1 MTNRA
6 KDKEA
11 NDGFGP
17 LIQSISGR
25 VPTMRRMLPA
35 LAFATLAVMI
45 LDSYLR
51 NSYEAKNAAAGFTA
65 ETLVA
70 FVIGAVCGLL
80 LLLGVRAKEGFSA
93 QWRGALGWSVPVML
107 ALTAA
112 GSHSANPWSIAT
124 TLMYMM
130 TAASAFAATGLALA
144 DDRMVL
150 PNTRMLLLAG
160 VVTGGTLILPMLV
173 VYS

>member
-11 NDGFGP
+11 NDGFGL
-17 LIQSISGR
+17 LIQRLSGR

-35 LAFATLAVMI
+35 LAFAALGVMI
-45 LDSYLR
+45 LDSYVR
-51 NSYEAKNAAAGFTA
+51 NSYEAKNAAAGFTV

-70 FVIGAVCGLL
+70 FVIGAVSWLL
-80 LLLGVRAKEGFSA
+80 LLLGVRAKESFAG
-93 QWRGALGWSVPVML
+93 QWRGALGWSVPV
-107 ALTAA
+107 
-112 GSHSANPWSIAT
+112 SIAT
-124 TLMYMM
+124 TLMYLM

-144 DDRMVL
+144 DDRMIL

-160 VVTGGTLILPMLV
+160 VITGGTLILPMLV